1 MFLVAGFEPL
11 KYVSEGKNV
20 VLGLITSKDGQLED
34 RDEVIARIK
43 EASQYIP
50 LENLALSTQCGFAS
64 TEEGNNL
71 TEEEQWAKIRLVK
84 SIAEE
89 VWSTEKVEG

>member
-89 VWSTEKVEG
+89 VWNTEKVEG